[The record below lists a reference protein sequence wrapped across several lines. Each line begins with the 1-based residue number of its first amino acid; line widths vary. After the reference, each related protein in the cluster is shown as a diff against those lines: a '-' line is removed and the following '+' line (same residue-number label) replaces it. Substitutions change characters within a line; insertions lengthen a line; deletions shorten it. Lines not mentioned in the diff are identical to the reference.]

1 MAGRSCAAPGSLE
14 WLFVIPEAA
23 ASSALKNRSNFPA
36 LLPARRNGQFQNRW
50 RKISIRVGVF
60 FFTSLLS
67 SVVLHRE
74 GGAEAV
80 RERCLPSPGC

>member
-60 FFTSLLS
+60 FFSLHC
-67 SVVLHRE
+67 SVLLYYTGRE
-74 GGAEAV
+74 G
-80 RERCLPSPGC
+80 LKL